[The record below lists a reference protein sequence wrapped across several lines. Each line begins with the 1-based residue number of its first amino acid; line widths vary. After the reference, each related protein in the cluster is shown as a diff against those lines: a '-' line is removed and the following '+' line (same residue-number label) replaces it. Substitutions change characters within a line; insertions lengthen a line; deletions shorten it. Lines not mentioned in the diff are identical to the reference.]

1 MTESTSKIVYAA
13 LKDPEWTGRALPTV
27 FTTDELYNALT
38 HEGKK
43 VTIGGVSGFLN
54 KATESGLV
62 KRTGKDGGK
71 ICYLVGDQSVS
82 MVVKGASAG
91 GGHSGP
97 RKSWQPPPKVEVV
110 TVVGLREELLALA
123 LKVEKLKPD
132 VGLLTKEELLG
143 ELSRRFK

>member
-1 MTESTSKIVYAA
+1 MTESTSKATYAA
-13 LKDPEWTGRALPTV
+13 LKDPEWTGRALPPV
-27 FTTDELYNALT
+27 FTAGDLYEALT
-38 HEGKK
+38 HERKN
-43 VTIGGVSGFLN
+43 VTIGGVSGFLH

-71 ICYLVGDQSVS
+71 ICYLVGDQSVV
-82 MVVKGASAG
+82 MVVKGAGVG

-97 RKSWQPPPKVEVV
+97 RRSWSPPPEDEVV
-110 TVVGLREELLALA
+110 TIVGLREELLALA

-132 VGLLTKEELLG
+132 VGLLSKEELLA